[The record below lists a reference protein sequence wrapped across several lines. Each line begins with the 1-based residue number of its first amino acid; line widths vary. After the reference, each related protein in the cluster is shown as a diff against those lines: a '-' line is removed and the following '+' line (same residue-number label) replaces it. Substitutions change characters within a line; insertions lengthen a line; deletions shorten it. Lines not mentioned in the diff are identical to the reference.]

1 MSWRESLIKI
11 ANHEV
16 DTLQKRLAEIVDR
29 REAEQMRLVMLEAQA
44 EAEMAHA
51 YADPSLGFNRTAY
64 LAGVKLRRESIQ
76 GRINAI
82 AREET
87 GARDAL
93 AQAFESQKKFEHV
106 AELARLTRVK
116 EAAQRETAELDEM
129 GRRAATRG
137 R

>member
-29 REAEQMRLVMLEAQA
+29 REAAQMRLLMLEAQA

-51 YADPSLGFNRTAY
+51 DGDAALGFSRAGY
-64 LAGVKLRRESIQ
+64 LAGVKHHRETIQ
-76 GRINAI
+76 REINVI
-82 AREET
+82 GQEEA

-129 GRRAATRG
+129 GRRAAVRG
-137 R
+137 

>member
-16 DTLQKRLAEIVDR
+16 DTLQKRLGEIVAR
-29 REAEQMRLVMLEAQA
+29 REGVQMRLLMLEAQA
-44 EAEMAHA
+44 EAEIAHA
-51 YADPSLGFNRTAY
+51 SAHADLGFSRAGY
-64 LAGVKLRRESIQ
+64 LVGVKHRREMMQAEID
-76 GRINAI
+76 II
-82 AREET
+82 AQEEA

-93 AQAFESQKKFEHV
+93 AVAFESQKKFEHV
-106 AELARLTRVK
+106 ADLARLTRKK

-129 GRRAATRG
+129 GLRAAR